1 MAAVR
6 ITLMDGFSSV
16 LNRADVLA
24 RLFLAV
30 PKAASDWLFPFSY
43 STMEVTAM
51 RFRILAPTF
60 SLLAALTLTFA
71 GCNRESPKGGPGADK
86 ANKGAATSG
95 SSDKTETFSIKV
107 PAGHTNV
114 TQGGQTEV
122 SISVSRGSN
131 FDQDVTLTF
140 KPHDGITVTPDSWTA
155 KKGDDTGKMVVKA
168 ADTATVGTTNI
179 QVTGTPKTGAA
190 ATVDLG
196 IDVKKKS

>member
-6 ITLMDGFSSV
+6 ITLKDGFHPFLTGS
-16 LNRADVLA
+16 LLA
-24 RLFLAV
+24 RLLLAV
-30 PKAASDWLFPFSY
+30 AKAASDWFFVFSY
-43 STMEVTAM
+43 STLEVTAM

-86 ANKGAATSG
+86 AKGTTTSG

-107 PAGHTNV
+107 PAGHTNI
-114 TQGGQTEV
+114 TQGGETKEV

-131 FDQDVTLTF
+131 FDQEVTLSF
-140 KPHDGITVTPDSWTA
+140 KPHDGIQVTPESWTA
-155 KKGDDTGKMVVKA
+155 KKGDDTGKFTVKA
-168 ADTATVGTTNI
+168 ADTAPVGTTNI
-179 QVTGTPKTGAA
+179 AVTGTPKTGAA

>member
-1 MAAVR
+1 
-6 ITLMDGFSSV
+6 
-16 LNRADVLA
+16 
-24 RLFLAV
+24 
-30 PKAASDWLFPFSY
+30 
-43 STMEVTAM
+43 M

-86 ANKGAATSG
+86 ANKGTTATTG

-114 TQGGQTEV
+114 TQGGQQEV

-140 KPHDGITVTPDSWTA
+140 KPHDGITVTPESWTA
-155 KKGDDTGKMVVKA
+155 KKGDDTGKIVVKA
-168 ADTATVGTTNI
+168 ADTATVGTSNI
-179 QVTGTPKTGAA
+179 AVTGTPKTGAA

-196 IDVKKKS
+196 IEVKKKS